1 MKNIETNLKPA
12 EMYREIYDRHIGV
25 KQFEQWLKRQLQ
37 LAYDQGVRDADAP
50 PSYDDVSKS
59 QYD

>member
-12 EMYREIYDRHIGV
+12 EIYREIYDRHIDV
-25 KQFEQWLKRQLQ
+25 RQFEQWLKRQLQ

>member
-12 EMYREIYDRHIGV
+12 EIYREIYDRHIGV
-25 KQFEQWLKRQLQ
+25 RQFEQWFKRQLQ

>member
-12 EMYREIYDRHIGV
+12 EMYREIYDGHIGV